1 MDEFDSENF
10 YDFNAESNLPDWNE
24 KQWHEYLKKSD
35 NEVLRFASAYTVHKL
50 KGLKLVEIANI
61 LGWNFPEDDDEENED
76 ENSAD
81 FSDEPWTLLNHPVY
95 IITRALFKNLREYID
110 NLDKDI
116 KASPEEY
123 ERRLALCKECD
134 NLIDGMCKVCG
145 CYVELR
151 AAISNNRCPAVH
163 ELW

>member
-1 MDEFDSENF
+1 MEEKKYCRKCLLRDMDKDG
-10 YDFNAESNLPDWNE
+10 Y
-24 KQWHEYLKKSD
+24 
-35 NEVLRFASAYTVHKL
+35 
-50 KGLKLVEIANI
+50 
-61 LGWNFPEDDDEENED
+61 
-76 ENSAD
+76 
-81 FSDEPWTLLNHPVY
+81 
-95 IITRALFKNLREYID
+95 FKNLREYID